1 MHITVTGSHGFIG
14 NHLVKYLLDNNH
26 YLNCWDLKIGKNISD
41 FTLKSTLEDTTD
53 LIIHLAALAGIR
65 ESFEQAD
72 EFWQNNVEFTKRVF
86 DVAHKSNTRIIYASS
101 SVENSSGRN
110 SAPSIC
116 EHGFPARQ

>member
-72 EFWQNNVEFTKRVF
+72 EF
-86 DVAHKSNTRIIYASS
+86 
-101 SVENSSGRN
+101 
-110 SAPSIC
+110 
-116 EHGFPARQ
+116 